1 MFSLIAV
8 SAGGVS
14 AAGAV
19 SAGAVSA
26 GGQML
31 PIASTGDGGSIGLL
45 FFLSG
50 FLFYGFMYLKYRN
63 TNKRH
68 MHARET
74 DATID
79 NVTGADEFVGKRKRQ
94 RNRRMQGANERQ
106 IEGAQNTGLAA
117 QFMNGNSGAA
127 SGNMV
132 RRIMKS

>member
-1 MFSLIAV
+1 MFDVITV
-8 SAGGVS
+8 S
-14 AAGAV
+14 

-31 PIASTGDGGSIGLL
+31 PIASTSDGGSIGLL

-74 DATID
+74 EATID
-79 NVTGADEFVGKRKRQ
+79 NVRGADEFIRKRTRQ

-106 IEGAQNTGLAA
+106 IEGAQNNGFGAGLLNGATG
-117 QFMNGNSGAA
+117 GGSV
-127 SGNMV
+127 SMV
-132 RRIMKS
+132 RKIMGS

>member
-1 MFSLIAV
+1 MFSAM
-8 SAGGVS
+8 AMS
-14 AAGAV
+14 AAGAAGA
-19 SAGAVSA
+19 AGAVSA

-31 PIASTGDGGSIGLL
+31 PVASTSDGGSIGLL

-74 DATID
+74 EATID
-79 NVTGADEFVGKRKRQ
+79 NVQGADDFLGKRTRQ
-94 RNRRMQGANERQ
+94 RNRRMQGANERH

-117 QFMNGNSGAA
+117 NFMNGTGGGASA
-127 SGNMV
+127 SMV
-132 RRIMKS
+132 RKIMRS